1 MVIVVAALGFGWTA
15 PVVAQAQ
22 VERPAWGWEA
32 VAERLTGWAAGAL
45 SAVTGAQTD
54 APAPEEDSGTDVSA
68 LDGGEQTSTDSP
80 TTETEAY
87 PGFDPNG

>member
-32 VAERLTGWAAGAL
+32 LAERLTGWAAGAL
-45 SAVTGAQTD
+45 SAVAGARTD
-54 APAPEEDSGTDVSA
+54 APPPEDDSDVLA
-68 LDGGEQTSTDSP
+68 LDGGEQTSPDSL
-80 TTETEAY
+80 TTETKAY